1 MTRLKLM
8 MDYTLYLVTMIKQFA
23 RTATV
28 AKQNA
33 KMANAKMQL
42 VEKQLAQMATVATR
56 NALTVP
62 VPI

>member
-1 MTRLKLM
+1 M

-23 RTATV
+23 RTAIV